1 MEWEKLPGD
10 TLVCFYK
17 IKTNFEVHSIMTEIK
32 FTFYVSNPKHNIE
45 QKYVNIFL
53 IWIVENN
60 SLKSFDFFSYRGKG
74 GILSEQSLS
83 GLDSYRFTII
93 QFKKGI

>member
-32 FTFYVSNPKHNIE
+32 LTFYVSNPKHNIE

-53 IWIVENN
+53 I
-60 SLKSFDFFSYRGKG
+60 
-74 GILSEQSLS
+74 
-83 GLDSYRFTII
+83 
-93 QFKKGI
+93 